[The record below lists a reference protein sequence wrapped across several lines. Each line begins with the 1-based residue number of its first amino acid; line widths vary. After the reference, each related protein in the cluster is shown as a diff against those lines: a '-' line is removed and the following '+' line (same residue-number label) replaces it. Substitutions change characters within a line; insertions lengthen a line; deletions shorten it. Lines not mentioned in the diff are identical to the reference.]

1 MYLTPDLTGLNEL
14 YKVDNDQRMII
25 TNDQIVTFT
34 SAIFIDSL
42 QIIQLGTI
50 NKVLVKNADW
60 AIEELDIEAMSSM
73 KLLDSTFVKQLVKSI
88 RIIKPYV
95 GAEYKI
101 NCSYQKLY
109 PVPHLM
115 ALYRNDEPLMV
126 TPDLIQHMLELLK
139 RHDYL
144 LAPIKDVHSVVET
157 NPLLLEVDPHK
168 ERPENYIIDEL
179 HLVNVPENVDV
190 IHPIGGAFF
199 KDSLTIKHIQTGN
212 NLVENVHYRIFGVD
226 IEKTTITSNPSG
238 VYRFIV
244 LLDAFV
250 GSVKLSY
257 HAYGG
262 EPTISDVRALDETNN
277 NLLAYI
283 TEAQLLTPETVSAT
297 PTIVLLR
304 NKIEAL
310 EENMRKLAT
319 AGRPS
324 YGDVSHGGC
333 LKKRIVATDTE
344 HHWWS
349 IASLFKVNGSN
360 EVFIADTMK
369 LRIQTLYTKFAFD
382 VIINANLLHPTDK
395 LDVKILSA
403 TYPKGY
409 VPFEDYTELQNL
421 MRPQFR
427 IIWNDNSAQQSGAL
441 LQIGFRLKTVAEETI
456 AIEDWSGNES
466 AWLLLPTP
474 VEAVYPED
482 SIIQLPSTNHIWDLL
497 NPDSN
502 SVSYLAP
509 FPDGH
514 LVWAGIEALNRPSS
528 GWKNIQL
535 AHILEKEID
544 ISKIKRMRFDLEE
557 LGANRFPVTVDFIP
571 GTEDLVG
578 NSSFTYNG
586 KPAYITGRIYRNPV
600 NGNIEMSV
608 NAEIVAGLTATQ
620 LNLRQVLI
628 FL

>member
-14 YKVDNDQRMII
+14 YKVNNDQRMII

-88 RIIKPYV
+88 RIIKPYI

-115 ALYRNDEPLMV
+115 ALYRNDEPLTV

-144 LAPIKDVHSVVET
+144 LSPIKDVHSVVET
-157 NPLLLEVDPHK
+157 NPLLLEADPHK

-212 NLVENVHYRIFGVD
+212 NLVENVHYRVFGVD

-238 VYRFIV
+238 VYRFII
-244 LLDAFV
+244 LLNGFV

-310 EENMRKLAT
+310 EENMRKLAI

-333 LKKRIVATDTE
+333 LKKRIAATDTE

-349 IASLFKVNGSN
+349 IASLFKVNGSD
-360 EVFIADTMK
+360 EVFVADTMK

-382 VIINANLLHPTDK
+382 VIINVNLLHPTDK

-427 IIWNDNSAQQSGAL
+427 VIWNDNTAQQSGAL

-456 AIEDWSGNES
+456 AVEDWSGNES

-474 VEAVYPED
+474 IEAVFPED
-482 SIIQLPSTNHIWDLL
+482 SILQLPNTNHIWDLL

-544 ISKIKRMRFDLEE
+544 ISKIKKMRFDLEE

-586 KPAYITGRIYRNPV
+586 KPAYITGRVYRNPV
-600 NGNIEMSV
+600 NGNIEMSA